1 VFESSRGTLSPG
13 FLPSCCNQRLLRVD
27 GGPSFIARKSAA
39 VGGFL
44 PFAETG
50 SGDKI
55 APEAAIFRGAGS
67 HRDEERDPRL

>member
-1 VFESSRGTLSPG
+1 MVQDAVEKQVFADCTDRGTT
-13 FLPSCCNQRLLRVD
+13 
-27 GGPSFIARKSAA
+27 AA